1 MIEKCPRDLPLY
13 SPYVLSILDNIIS
26 SNDINFIEYSV
37 PAFTALSTYLDYA
50 SFAAD
55 PVQSRQFDG
64 LIQKYASFASNDIK
78 SSASI
83 RALPEILRLKTAGLK
98 AISGLVASDSFYSNP
113 KNLRIAVP
121 TIIELLASEDPQYI
135 RRLEKRESAKESF
148 DKQQAHRRRPSM
160 AASRS
165 METVRTARGIDTSE
179 SDPVAAAGTTEDVDK
194 RAKEELGVL
203 ALQTLRTMFSTDN
216 RGQLRSAT
224 ALTINS
230 ALEAASRNKTISTT
244 FLSRNASPWLTDLF
258 SRICDWAPLADKFVV
273 LVTMVESLTNDASPI
288 PAPPSSTIST
298 TTEHQQQLAP
308 AITHLLRSDYN
319 FIGLSVLD
327 VLLGI
332 LDTIRSGGPDVFLAQ
347 LRDCVGAL
355 AGHIYY
361 GDQIS
366 DMVSAI
372 VNRLEGDMSRACV
385 QEVVDASRCDLK
397 TLRLSAAVRVELGL
411 EVADPNGTAISKAS
425 NSGSG
430 TGSGSRARK
439 AREREQQWRNGNKL
453 DEMTS
458 QASSHRSVIG
468 VDELKK
474 ALSGAYVPTSSVRPM
489 SSVDTASESM
499 MSGDFTASEVSL
511 PLNGDGADG
520 VANGGTADHIL
531 PGPYLGASKEG
542 EPLHHDTP
550 PPDLDAPPVP
560 ALPASLR
567 A

>member
-1 MIEKCPRDLPLY
+1 
-13 SPYVLSILDNIIS
+13 
-26 SNDINFIEYSV
+26 
-37 PAFTALSTYLDYA
+37 
-50 SFAAD
+50 
-55 PVQSRQFDG
+55 
-64 LIQKYASFASNDIK
+64 
-78 SSASI
+78 
-83 RALPEILRLKTAGLK
+83 
-98 AISGLVASDSFYSNP
+98 
-113 KNLRIAVP
+113 
-121 TIIELLASEDPQYI
+121 
-135 RRLEKRESAKESF
+135 
-148 DKQQAHRRRPSM
+148 
-160 AASRS
+160 
-165 METVRTARGIDTSE
+165 METVRSARGIDSSE
-179 SDPVAAAGTTEDVDK
+179 ADPVAAAGTTEDVDQ

-216 RGQLRSAT
+216 RSQLRAAT
-224 ALTINS
+224 ALTISS
-230 ALEAASRNKTISTT
+230 ALDHASKNKTISTT
-244 FLSRNASPWLTDLF
+244 FLTRHGSPWLTDLF
-258 SRICDWAPLADKFVV
+258 SRICDWAPLADKFVI
-273 LVTMVESLTNDASPI
+273 LVTMVESLTHTSSPI
-288 PAPPSSTIST
+288 PTPPSLITST
-298 TTEHQQQLAP
+298 TPNHQQQLAP

-332 LDTIRSGGPDVFLAQ
+332 LDTIRSGGSDVFLAQ

-385 QEVVDASRCDLK
+385 QEVLDASRSDLA
-397 TLRLSAAVRVELGL
+397 TLRLSPAVRVELGL
-411 EVADPNGTAISKAS
+411 EVAETNNTTLSKGS

-439 AREREQQWRNGNKL
+439 AREREHQWQNGNKL
-453 DEMTS
+453 DELTS

-474 ALSGAYVPTSSVRPM
+474 ALSGVYVPASSVRPM

-499 MSGDFTASEVSL
+499 MSGDFTTSEVSL
-511 PLNGDGADG
+511 PLNGVTGNGA
-520 VANGGTADHIL
+520 ANSGIADHVL
-531 PGPYLGASKEG
+531 HGPYTGSREPSREG